1 MFPCVG
7 KFLGF
12 LGGFIGW
19 FLSII
24 CLMGEKI
31 TLRFLWVFYKNT
43 EMSKKHCIK
52 PGHYD
57 ILYKGKV
64 CYRMYMKIVNRG
76 VSMATR
82 SILKNIVVKD
92 RKFCHSLI
100 SALEHSKD
108 QKGKEVKLTR
118 QVRNLDKDD
127 IIKIFG
133 DKNDRLS

>member
-1 MFPCVG
+1 
-7 KFLGF
+7 
-12 LGGFIGW
+12 
-19 FLSII
+19 
-24 CLMGEKI
+24 
-31 TLRFLWVFYKNT
+31 
-43 EMSKKHCIK
+43 MSKKHCIK

-57 ILYKGKV
+57 ILYKDKV

-108 QKGKEVKLTR
+108 QLTR

>member
-1 MFPCVG
+1 
-7 KFLGF
+7 
-12 LGGFIGW
+12 
-19 FLSII
+19 
-24 CLMGEKI
+24 
-31 TLRFLWVFYKNT
+31 
-43 EMSKKHCIK
+43 MSKKHCIK

-57 ILYKGKV
+57 ILYKDKV

-82 SILKNIVVKD
+82 SILKNIVFKD